1 MKLFAV
7 YVGGELE
14 GANIELHDMRF
25 VVAPSIGDTYDEL
38 KRQWWGIPKSLHID
52 CWAELDQVD
61 GYDVELRSEPFTGS
75 EKLYYINLGG
85 YDAGEFLE
93 KHKNVFIVASTVSE
107 AKKRAIKEAKPWSVP
122 HRDEMYEAE
131 QAFSLNEVG
140 SNQRLYVHL
149 KKAVHERQ
157 LSFTCNYTPIKSPRK
172 PSAA

>member
-1 MKLFAV
+1 MKLFAI

-61 GYDVELRSEPFTGS
+61 GYDIELRSEPFTGP

-149 KKAVHERQ
+149 KKAADARE